1 MSFSSW
7 FMSSSV
13 VLAIVGRYILMLRV
27 AARRVNAPRVSPCG
41 IDNAHLFAFLLER
54 YSTTLDGIARLR
66 GLCSNTYRLRALFVY
81 PESRR
86 GSRQNRVRALPG
98 ARQNL
103 AARRGRPPKHAAPG
117 PKH

>member
-1 MSFSSW
+1 MSMRHSRSAGGRFFPPPKYCSYSIFNWRMSFSIW

-66 GLCSNTYRLRALFVY
+66 GLCSNTYRLRAL
-81 PESRR
+81 
-86 GSRQNRVRALPG
+86 LG
-98 ARQNL
+98 ARQIFD
-103 AARRGRPPKHAAPG
+103 ARRR
-117 PKH
+117 